1 MTIPRQLS
9 RGAAPVEDAPHIA
22 QAVSHD
28 VDYNGLLRLAES
40 LVPTGFLPEH
50 IKQPG
55 QAVAIIL
62 AGRELGMMPMQAL
75 RSLRMVKGNV
85 TEAADSQL
93 ARFKQDGGRARWVRL
108 DEEEAVLHLIM
119 RNGDEVTST
128 FTMKDADRAGLTK
141 PDRNGGPSMYH
152 KFPKA
157 LLRSRA
163 ITQGMKD
170 LGWSGGVGVY
180 DPAELVGVIDVPDM
194 RGRELAPGEVQP
206 RRAEPARDDDRD
218 MRFWGKE
225 PQRERPA
232 HVTED
237 GEDTSARGP
246 MTLEQAASLPIYGRP
261 DRWNGHGGKPLG
273 QVPADLIDSARTFF
287 RGLLEKDPH
296 AANAARLR
304 EQVEAMDLVNADWDA
319 LRAAEAA
326 QQTDAFDASDDTPEP
341 EPSPEP
347 DPEPA
352 PDVPE
357 TPALPEDRNRWSAA
371 QLQAYV
377 LQQLNHPAIGE
388 AFARQMRLIIETGA
402 TKAELVL
409 AEADL
414 ASMITNAPPLG
425 GRGTAPKRTRTS
437 ASGVARPT

>member
-180 DPAELVGVIDVPDM
+180 DPAELVGVIDVPEP
-194 RGRELAPGEVQP
+194 RGRALTSGDVARIETEQVHRAYARAAEVQ
-206 RRAEPARDDDRD
+206 
-218 MRFWGKE
+218 
-225 PQRERPA
+225 RPA

-319 LRAAEAA
+319 MRAAEAA
-326 QQTDAFDASDDTPEP
+326 AQTDAFDASDDTPAD
-341 EPSPEP
+341 P
-347 DPEPA
+347 DPEPAPA

-437 ASGVARPT
+437 SAGVTRPS